1 MKQFRENKTL
11 VKISKFTVVGVP
23 SSIFQNAG
31 WSVLSVYRIF
41 GYLIERLN
49 AHVSFIRMVRN
60 PLQLLQL
67 VSSMFITNLFLY
79 PSL

>member
-11 VKISKFTVVGVP
+11 VKISKFTVVVVP

-31 WSVLSVYRIF
+31 WSILSVYRIF
-41 GYLIERLN
+41 GYFIERLN

-60 PLQLLQL
+60 PLQLSQL